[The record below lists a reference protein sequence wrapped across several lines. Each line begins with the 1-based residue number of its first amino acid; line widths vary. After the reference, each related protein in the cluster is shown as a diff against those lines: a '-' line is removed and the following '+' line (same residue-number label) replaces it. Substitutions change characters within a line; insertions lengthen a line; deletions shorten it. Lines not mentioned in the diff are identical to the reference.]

1 MNSYNN
7 NTKGPRASLEDRTG
21 EAGHHIQVRFL
32 FIIIL
37 NVGSFSWISAYLK
50 FLRNVYFKI
59 IFINRRRITY
69 VMRIYVRIRI
79 SRSFHV
85 LISENTDL
93 WIYIILLVDFFPN
106 KEVHI
111 GSATIFVFRL
121 MTSGTIEEKIYHRQI
136 YKQFLVN
143 RVLKDPKQRRFFKS
157 NDLYELF
164 TLTETDNDKTETSAI
179 FAGTGT
185 NIKV

>member
-32 FIIIL
+32 CIIIL

-50 FLRNVYFKI
+50 FLRNVHFKSL
-59 IFINRRRITY
+59 FINRRRITY

-79 SRSFHV
+79 SRPFHV
-85 LISENTDL
+85 LISGNTDL

-111 GSATIFVFRL
+111 GSATIFFLLDWWPLELSKRKSIIGRSINSSSSIESSRIQSREGSSSPTICTSCLPWRRL
-121 MTSGTIEEKIYHRQI
+121 TTIKLRPLP
-136 YKQFLVN
+136 FLQE
-143 RVLKDPKQRRFFKS
+143 P
-157 NDLYELF
+157 EL
-164 TLTETDNDKTETSAI
+164 I
-179 FAGTGT
+179 
-185 NIKV
+185 